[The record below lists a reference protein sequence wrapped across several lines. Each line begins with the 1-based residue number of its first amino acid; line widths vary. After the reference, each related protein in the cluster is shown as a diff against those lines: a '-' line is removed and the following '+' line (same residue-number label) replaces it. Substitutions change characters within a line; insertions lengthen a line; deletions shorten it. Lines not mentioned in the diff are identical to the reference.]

1 METVKINRDYRRLN
15 EIMSVMAFK
24 EYKQNTIVGRMV
36 EQHGTIK
43 ALDDT
48 FVIIE
53 SEFDL
58 NRSWHDNWKTMVV
71 ERGIEIHPDING
83 ETRVSS
89 PKIACEIAGF
99 YEISSF
105 CEKHHLEQSLEN
117 YVGVACRVFPE
128 ARMRL
133 SITTDPEIENA
144 VKIKLSID
152 IDTDTD
158 SLFDLDRKFFE
169 AVRIIV
175 PEKDREYF
183 VKSYRIQSE

>member
-1 METVKINRDYRRLN
+1 METVKIIRDYRRLN

-24 EYKQNTIVGRMV
+24 EYKQHTIVGMPV
-36 EQHGTIK
+36 EKYGTI
-43 ALDDT
+43 AVLDNT
-48 FVIIE
+48 FVIID

-58 NRSWHDNWKTMVV
+58 NRTWHDNWKTSVV
-71 ERGIEIHPDING
+71 ERGIEIHPDTNG

-89 PKIACEIAGF
+89 PKNSCEIAGF

-105 CEKHHLEQSLEN
+105 CKKHKLEQSLEN

-128 ARMRL
+128 ARMTL

-144 VKIKLSID
+144 VKIKLSIE

-175 PEKDREYF
+175 PERDREYF
-183 VKSYRIQSE
+183 VKSYRLQSE